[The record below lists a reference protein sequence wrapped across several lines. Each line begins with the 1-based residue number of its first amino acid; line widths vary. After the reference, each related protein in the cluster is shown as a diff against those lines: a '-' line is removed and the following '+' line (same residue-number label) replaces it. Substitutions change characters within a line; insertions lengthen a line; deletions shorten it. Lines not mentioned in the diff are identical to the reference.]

1 MSWEGGAGTG
11 SLMRD
16 RLIGWARAVKRR
28 HHIYRDARFPPL
40 WLFTDAA
47 RLPDPLPAVA
57 RLPAGLAGV
66 VFRHDGVPGRAALGR
81 ALARLCRERRLALV
95 VAGDARLAAA
105 LGAGVHL
112 RAGRFP
118 GAVRPK
124 RGVRTASAHSVAE
137 LRRAAAAGADLA
149 FLSPAF
155 PTQSHAGAPALGPLR
170 WAAIARHA
178 GGMGVGALGGVAM
191 PGLRRL
197 PARRC
202 VAAGA
207 IAGLV

>member
-1 MSWEGGAGTG
+1 
-11 SLMRD
+11 MRD

-28 HHIYRDARFPPL
+28 HYIYRHIRFPPL
-40 WLFTDAA
+40 WLFTDAT

-66 VFRHDGVPGRAALGR
+66 VFRHDGAPGRAALGQ
-81 ALARLCRERRLALV
+81 ALARLCRKRRLALV

-105 LGAGVHL
+105 LGAGLHL
-112 RAGRFP
+112 RGGRFP
-118 GAVRPK
+118 GRARPG
-124 RGVRTASAHSVAE
+124 RGLRTASAHSVVE

-170 WAAIARHA
+170 WAAIGRR
-178 GGMGVGALGGVAM
+178 GGGTNLAALGGVAM
-191 PGLRRL
+191 PTLRRL
-197 PARRC
+197 PARLC
-202 VAAGA
+202 IAAGA
-207 IAGLV
+207 IGGLA